1 MLLRKSVLL
10 LVSVFALTATWAADV
25 PRKCP
30 DYAVHLSGGNNLPLS
45 NFKGKLLAVAFILTT
60 CPHCQHYTQTL
71 SAIQKDYGPR
81 GVQILAVA
89 FDDNAQAMLPNFI
102 KQFQPAFPVG
112 WENRV
117 NALSFLGIS
126 ILNQGYV
133 PKIVFID
140 RNGMIQKQYDGQDA
154 FFQDEDKRT
163 RATLDEM
170 LKPQSATAVKKT
182 AARK

>member
-1 MLLRKSVLL
+1 MVLRKICTLL
-10 LVSVFALTATWAADV
+10 LSSLAVAATWAADV

-30 DYAVHLSGGNNLPLS
+30 DFTVHLSDGKSLPLS
-45 NFKGKLLAVAFILTT
+45 TFHGKVMAVAFISTT

-71 SAIQKDYGPR
+71 SAIQKEYGSR
-81 GVQILAVA
+81 GVQVIGVA
-89 FDDNAQAMLPNFI
+89 FNDNAQALVAPFVA
-102 KQFQPAFPVG
+102 QFQPAFPVG

-126 ILNQGYV
+126 VLNQGYV

-140 RNGMIQKQYDGQDA
+140 RAGMIQKQYDGQDM
-154 FFQDEDKRT
+154 FFQDPEKNT
-163 RATLDEM
+163 RIVLDEM
-170 LKPQSATAVKKT
+170 LKTPASAVKK